1 MKNLLII
8 ILLISGN
15 CFGQVPADSLLGI
28 YEGEYW
34 YANPSTSTWV
44 VTIDTVYVYTVDT
57 INCKASVS
65 GAMIGLPT
73 IYTTYYS
80 CNSPT
85 PSNGYTLF
93 FNEDSLKMIYD
104 DMPQPP
110 PNPHSISDRFYG
122 KRIPGT
128 TYVGLAEHKRNEEI
142 EIFPNPVREVLNIRL
157 PLEKGGG
164 HINIYNIEGQ
174 NVKSLEIRSDNIDN
188 PFILDIRSLAE
199 GFYFL

>member
-1 MKNLLII
+1 
-8 ILLISGN
+8 
-15 CFGQVPADSLLGI
+15 
-28 YEGEYW
+28 
-34 YANPSTSTWV
+34 
-44 VTIDTVYVYTVDT
+44 
-57 INCKASVS
+57 
-65 GAMIGLPT
+65 
-73 IYTTYYS
+73 
-80 CNSPT
+80 
-85 PSNGYTLF
+85 
-93 FNEDSLKMIYD
+93 
-104 DMPQPP
+104 MPQPP

-199 GFYFL
+199 GFYFLNISVNNKCFNAKFVKEK